1 MRAIRLDVPIVVAP
15 PEPDSPPRE
24 IPILLS
30 YLGLSGLGLIG
41 LLLIVIGTFEA
52 EIPLLHSVPALAAV
66 LEHTASALVVACV
79 IGLCYERILH
89 KHREAQFQRMF
100 WEHRQKT
107 FEALTAYLSLK
118 PKEIFS
124 LLRDIATQ
132 TYQNTSKIPT
142 LYRPSRAQNAE
153 YTFADSTLYFDAI
166 VEVGRKDIVEVLQQW
181 VGPRAPVSLKFLASD
196 FIGRYR
202 LAELRPVLVS
212 QYEERL
218 RDWAALDSETRAW
231 VLNYL
236 WAASRCE
243 LHPYRSLANV
253 IKGTPHPDI
262 REWIL
267 FIPQQM
273 PDDPDV
279 LPLIVS
285 FLRRSDAPT
294 PVEMKLVVRG
304 LSAVYGTKNRNRA
317 VLNVFSKYASLFRSD
332 QLREE
337 IRHVWSHA
345 QRSPDEILR
354 RIGKAAGSA

>member
-1 MRAIRLDVPIVVAP
+1 MKAIKLGVPIVAAP
-15 PEPDSPPRE
+15 TEPDSPPQTT
-24 IPILLS
+24 PILLS

-41 LLLIVIGTFEA
+41 VLLIVLGTFEA
-52 EIPLLHSVPALAAV
+52 DIPLLHSFPALAAV
-66 LEHTASALVVACV
+66 IEHTASALVVACV
-79 IGLCYERILH
+79 IGLSYERILH
-89 KHREAQFQRMF
+89 KHREAQFQRLF

-142 LYRPSRAQNAE
+142 LYRPSRAQNSE

-166 VEVGRKDIVEVLQQW
+166 VEVGRTDIIEVLQQW
-181 VGPRAPVSLKFLASD
+181 VGARAPVSLKFLASD

-202 LAELRPVLVS
+202 LVELRPVLVG

-218 RDWAALDSETRAW
+218 RDWTNLDSETRAW

-243 LHPYRSLANV
+243 PHPYRSLANV
-253 IKGTPHPDI
+253 LKGTPHHDI

-267 FIPQQM
+267 FVPQQM
-273 PDDPDV
+273 PEDPDV
-279 LPLIVS
+279 LPIIVS

-294 PVEMKLVVRG
+294 LMEMKLVVRG
-304 LSAVYGTKNRNRA
+304 LSAVYGTSKKRS
-317 VLNVFSKYASLFRSD
+317 VLNVFSKYAPLFRPD
-332 QLREE
+332 EIREE
-337 IRHVWSHA
+337 VRHVWSHA

-354 RIGKAAGSA
+354 KIGKVVEAPA